1 MYDNE
6 KRAFIAIS
14 KNREVLLLPKMA
26 NRHGLITGATGT
38 GKTITL
44 QTMAETFSQMGVPV
58 FAADA
63 KGDLSGVAA
72 VGGNKNSVKER
83 VESYNLVDKGFQYQK
98 FPVQFWDVFGEQG
111 IPIRAKVTDMG
122 PLLLGRLLNLNDT
135 QSAVLTVVFKI
146 AQDKKWAII
155 DFKDLTKVLEEVGNN
170 AREYTT
176 NYGNISAASIGAIQR
191 GLIALEHDGVSHFFG
206 EPDLN
211 IDDLLQTEG
220 GKGVI
225 NVLAADKLMH
235 SPKVYSTFLMWLLT
249 KLFEVL
255 PEVGD
260 MEKPKLVFFF
270 DEAHMLFTDAPKALV
285 EKVEQTVRLI
295 RSKGVGVYF
304 ISQNPSDMPDTVL
317 SQLGNRV
324 QHALRA
330 YTPSDQKALRTAA
343 QSFRANPNFDTA
355 AAISELGTG
364 EALVSFLDEKG
375 APQVVERANI
385 LPPQSYIGIIEE
397 SNRNTLIKGSL
408 LYSHYNEVND
418 RESAFEIITEH
429 RSTVL
434 SEKNQKAEEKAAAAQ
449 AKEDEKERKA
459 LERQEK
465 AEAKEKERTSAQ
477 RQKFFT
483 NLVKTVIMPIIKIV
497 TAAFITKKVRSSG
510 SGRTNS
516 TRKK

>member
-1 MYDNE
+1 M
-6 KRAFIAIS
+6 
-14 KNREVLLLPKMA
+14 
-26 NRHGLITGATGT
+26 
-38 GKTITL
+38 
-44 QTMAETFSQMGVPV
+44 
-58 FAADA
+58 
-63 KGDLSGVAA
+63 
-72 VGGNKNSVKER
+72 
-83 VESYNLVDKGFQYQK
+83 
-98 FPVQFWDVFGEQG
+98 QFWDVFGDQG

-122 PLLLGRLLNLNDT
+122 PLLLARLLNLNDT

-146 AQDKKWAII
+146 AQDKEWAII

-170 AREYTT
+170 SREYTT

-260 MEKPKLVFFF
+260 MDKPKLVFFF
-270 DEAHMLFTDAPKALV
+270 DEAHMLFTDAPKALI

-304 ISQNPSDMPDTVL
+304 ISQNPADMPDTVL

-330 YTPSDQKALRTAA
+330 YTPRDQKALRTAA
-343 QSFRANPNFDTA
+343 QTFRANPAFDTET
-355 AAISELGTG
+355 AISELGTG

-375 APQVVERANI
+375 APQMVERANI
-385 LPPQSYIGIIEE
+385 LPPQSYIGILEE
-397 SNRNTLIKGSL
+397 ETRSRLIKGSL
-408 LYSHYNEVND
+408 LYSHYSEVRD
-418 RESAFEIITEH
+418 ERTAYEIITKH
-429 RSTVL
+429 RSNVL
-434 SEKNQKAEEKAAAAQ
+434 SEKDQKAEDKALATQQKADEKQRKVEEREMKQAAA
-449 AKEDEKERKA
+449 KRE
-459 LERQEK
+459 
-465 AEAKEKERTSAQ
+465 
-477 RQKFFT
+477 KFFT
-483 NLVKTVIMPIIKIV
+483 TLVKTVIMPIVKMI
-497 TAAFITKKVRSSG
+497 TASFLKQNSKSSSTSSKNKRTKL
-510 SGRTNS
+510 
-516 TRKK
+516 